1 MIWHEI
7 VKYSSENYGEN
18 GVYTKDEWTSRS
30 DIGTVYE
37 GKTFTL
43 EKYLDV
49 EQRYIN
55 VVLSHGRCHQLQ
67 VYDNTIFGS
76 RQNIYSQ
83 ANQDL
88 EIS

>member
-43 EKYLDV
+43 EKSCWSSEHV
-49 EQRYIN
+49 HIAE
-55 VVLSHGRCHQLQ
+55 V
-67 VYDNTIFGS
+67 
-76 RQNIYSQ
+76 
-83 ANQDL
+83 
-88 EIS
+88 

>member
-37 GKTFTL
+37 GKTFKTD
-43 EKYLDV
+43 K
-49 EQRYIN
+49 
-55 VVLSHGRCHQLQ
+55 
-67 VYDNTIFGS
+67 TIKS
-76 RQNIYSQ
+76 DAYT
-83 ANQDL
+83 
-88 EIS
+88 

>member
-43 EKYLDV
+43 E
-49 EQRYIN
+49 
-55 VVLSHGRCHQLQ
+55 
-67 VYDNTIFGS
+67 T
-76 RQNIYSQ
+76 
-83 ANQDL
+83 
-88 EIS
+88 

>member
-37 GKTFTL
+37 GKTFGL
-43 EKYLDV
+43 EKF
-49 EQRYIN
+49 Q
-55 VVLSHGRCHQLQ
+55 LSARRVTWCCFLSIKNANIAKLFISDAHYSHLP
-67 VYDNTIFGS
+67 IFRKS
-76 RQNIYSQ
+76 
-83 ANQDL
+83 
-88 EIS
+88 

>member
-37 GKTFTL
+37 GKTFDYK
-43 EKYLDV
+43 KYLDV

-55 VVLSHGRCHQLQ
+55 VVLSIMDVTNCRYMIIQYWKQTKH
-67 VYDNTIFGS
+67 I
-76 RQNIYSQ
+76 
-83 ANQDL
+83 
-88 EIS
+88 